1 MDEYYFDGNRG
12 YRINYRSD
20 YIVDNGY
27 ENNFENVN
35 KYDDSYGYGYNNNYK
50 SHYFR
55 REQGES
61 CCYSNN
67 RDHSDCDCHCH
78 RKNQKASDY
87 QSYQKDNDHCDCHS
101 DKKEHYDCEKP
112 VDRKDKKF
120 VKECICIDWS
130 VPHNR
135 TQTVY
140 IAKRIG
146 DLSASGFISYDC
158 GSPAFITV
166 TFLLG
171 DHEVEEIN
179 VFRDSSVAFEVSRF
193 NRIKIKCSAESSSV
207 DTDCPDSCEGELCIK
222 PRFFV

>member
-1 MDEYYFDGNRG
+1 MKEYYFVGDKG
-12 YRINYRSD
+12 YRIYYRDD
-20 YIVDNGY
+20 YIVDDSY
-27 ENNFENVN
+27 ENSFENVN
-35 KYDDSYGYGYNNNYK
+35 KYEDSHGYGYGYNNNYK
-50 SHYFR
+50 SHTSQ

-61 CCYSNN
+61 CCYSNY
-67 RDHSDCDCHCH
+67 R
-78 RKNQKASDY
+78 
-87 QSYQKDNDHCDCHS
+87 DHCDYHS
-101 DKKEHYDCEKP
+101 DKKEHCNCEKP

-130 VPHNR
+130 VPHSR

-140 IAKRIG
+140 IAKRVG

-171 DHEVEEIN
+171 DDEVEKIN
-179 VFRDSSVAFEVSRF
+179 VFRDSSVAFAVSRF

-207 DTDCPDSCEGELCIK
+207 DTDCPDACEGELCIK